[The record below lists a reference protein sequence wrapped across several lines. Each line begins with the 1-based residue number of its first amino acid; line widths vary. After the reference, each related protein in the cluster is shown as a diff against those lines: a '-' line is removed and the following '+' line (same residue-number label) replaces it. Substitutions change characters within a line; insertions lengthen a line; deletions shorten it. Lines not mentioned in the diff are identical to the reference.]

1 VAGSVGKS
9 HVAAKKISAL
19 SFVPFPSPRLH
30 LTTLSFNLTG
40 SGPYGLRHFISIRHS
55 MAICGKLGRQN
66 RGFKRERTFG
76 HGVFL
81 RARKAVRGLKA
92 FPITSGLR
100 YVPFTERIFQCSF
113 PQTLPVESCNAR
125 PNLRTLYHE
134 HARTAPEPK

>member
-1 VAGSVGKS
+1 VLKKVTWQLKKS
-9 HVAAKKISAL
+9 LHSHL
-19 SFVPFPSPRLH
+19 SLFLSTSSLDNIIFQPHRIWCIWI
-30 LTTLSFNLTG
+30 TTLHIDQTFN
-40 SGPYGLRHFISIRHS
+40 
-55 MAICGKLGRQN
+55 GKLRRQN

-76 HGVFL
+76 HSVFL
-81 RARKAVRGLKA
+81 RARKAVRRLKA

-100 YVPFTERIFQCSF
+100 YVPLTERIFQYSF